1 MCGFAAI
8 FEPGREFPPPLL
20 AAMEQDLYHRG
31 PDSGAIQA
39 EPGHALVFRRLA
51 IIDPTAAADQPMTDA
66 SGNLTLVFNGEIYN
80 HRALRAELESHGHR
94 FRTSSDTE
102 VILHGYT
109 QWREGL
115 LTRLEGMFA
124 FVIVDRARRRA
135 LVARDPFGIKPLYI
149 TRHGKTVALASE
161 MRPLYRLI
169 TPRVDQAAL
178 AELLTFAWAAGR
190 LSNIAGIERVP
201 GGTALHIDLATG
213 DVTENR
219 YCDPLDTLA
228 ANDPPSPREIEDGL
242 AQSVSD
248 HLMSDVGFTL
258 QLSGGLDS
266 SLVAALVRRTTDRPL
281 VAYGVDLGDYR
292 HNEAA
297 ERAVVADHCN
307 LDLREIR
314 LDGAAFADALP
325 RAVRHMEGPTPHGG
339 CVMLMLLCDRS
350 RADSKV
356 ILTGEG
362 ADEFFGGYHR
372 YAISHTT
379 RWQERIG
386 RLLPSHRWPARAPF
400 LGIRRM
406 AGRDAAAYA
415 SLNRD
420 PFAAWA
426 LFPGLVPEPGAREA
440 ASARFD
446 DFRDRLFAV
455 DQSCYLESLL
465 VRQDKM
471 SMAASVE
478 ARVPF
483 THMPLARLVNRLP
496 PARRVARGQTKPLLK
511 RIAGQYLPTSII
523 QRRKV
528 GLLLPYDQWLR
539 DPNALGRY
547 LDNLTDS
554 DCQLATYAEPGAL
567 RRTVERFRSNDNA
580 PLPSLW
586 RLVNVELWLR
596 SLRAPHRAA
605 AVSPQSAG
613 IHAA

>member
-20 AAMEQDLYHRG
+20 AGMEQDLYHRG

-51 IIDPTAAADQPMTDA
+51 IMDPTAAADQPMTDPG
-66 SGNLTLVFNGEIYN
+66 GNLTLVFNGEIYN
-80 HRALRAELESHGHR
+80 YQALKTELESHGHQ
-94 FRTSSDTE
+94 FRTTGDTE
-102 VILHGYT
+102 VILHGYA
-109 QWREGL
+109 QWRDGL

-124 FVIVDRARRRA
+124 LVIVDRARRCA
-135 LVARDPFGIKPLYI
+135 LVARDPFGIKPLYM

-169 TPRVDQAAL
+169 APRVDQAAL

-190 LSNIAGIERVP
+190 LSNITGIDRVP

-213 DVTENR
+213 IVTENR
-219 YCDPLDTLA
+219 YCDPLDTLGP
-228 ANDPPSPREIEDGL
+228 NDAPSIEEIEDGL
-242 AQSVSD
+242 AHAVRD

-281 VAYGVDLGDYR
+281 VTYGVDLGDYR

-297 ERAVVADHCN
+297 ERAVVAAHCN

-372 YAISHTT
+372 YAISHATQ
-379 RWQERIG
+379 WQERFG
-386 RLLPSHRWPARAPF
+386 RLLPSHLWPARPPF

-415 SLNRD
+415 SLNSD
-420 PFAAWA
+420 PFTAWE
-426 LFPGLVPEPGAREA
+426 LFPGLVPRPGAREA
-440 ASARFD
+440 ASARFR
-446 DFRDRLFAV
+446 DFRERLFAV
-455 DQSCYLESLL
+455 DQSSYLESLL

-483 THMPLARLVNRLP
+483 THLPLARLVNRLP
-496 PARRVARGQTKPLLK
+496 AALRVARGQTKPLLK
-511 RIAGQYLPTSII
+511 RIAGRYLPDNII
-523 QRRKV
+523 HRRKV

-547 LDNLTDS
+547 LDYLTDS
-554 DCQLATYAEPGAL
+554 DCQLAGYAEPDAL
-567 RRTVERFRSNDNA
+567 RRTVARFRANDNT

-586 RLVNVELWLR
+586 RLVNIELWLR
-596 SLRAPHRAA
+596 SLRTPQRNSEPAPQPAGIRAA
-605 AVSPQSAG
+605 
-613 IHAA
+613 